1 MLTLHPQYFSSYY
14 HQYSRFLVI
23 LHHSCEQCTF
33 HPIHSSVVKVV
44 HPNISQ
50 FILTRDTGLHHC
62 LIFRELI
69 KWLSPDT
76 THCFISTTYIFKFC
90 RHNWT
95 KGDAHPLIFKEI
107 FVYTSP
113 YTNQSS
119 HSSSRIVCCHLLSL
133 VYYLL
138 NYSLLYIYQY

>member
-1 MLTLHPQYFSSYY
+1 MSPFHPQYFSSYY
-14 HQYSRFLVI
+14 SRFLAI
-23 LHHSCEQCTF
+23 LHHSSEQWTIHQF
-33 HPIHSSVVKVV
+33 HSSVLLVG
-44 HPNISQ
+44 HLNISQ

-69 KWLSPDT
+69 KQLPPDT
-76 THCFISTTYIFKFC
+76 THCCIRYCLYLYIC

-95 KGDAHPLIFKEI
+95 NGDARISFIREI

-113 YTNQSS
+113 YIYQSS

-133 VYYLL
+133 ICYL
-138 NYSLLYIYQY
+138 